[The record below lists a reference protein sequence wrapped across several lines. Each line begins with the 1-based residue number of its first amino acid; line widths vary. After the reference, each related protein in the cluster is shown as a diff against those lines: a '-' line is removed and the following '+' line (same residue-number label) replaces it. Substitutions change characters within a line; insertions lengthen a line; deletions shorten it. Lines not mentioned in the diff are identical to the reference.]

1 LKAKLANFASQGPKI
16 KEMKKFG
23 IPINSIRDLIEK
35 KLRMGFNST
44 YLSLIMGLIE
54 RKFYF

>member
-1 LKAKLANFASQGPKI
+1 
-16 KEMKKFG
+16 MKKFG